1 MVCIFCIAVLV
12 LVGGALTAQ
21 HLDKM
26 EKGLAER
33 ADGGRVRRSV
43 DTDAVV
49 KWELSVKIAKRSIPV
64 AVTVFKDL
72 GRARIQILTHELT
85 REEAEQVENSL
96 AAALGAT
103 VIDRSDPAH
112 EDLVQHEADHA
123 AMEDPNQAALTRAER
138 EGIGLPT
145 PPGAS

>member
-1 MVCIFCIAVLV
+1 MVCIFCIAVLM

-26 EKGLAER
+26 EDGLAER
-33 ADGGRVRRSV
+33 AVDGRVRRTA

-49 KWELSVKIAKRSIPV
+49 KWELTVKIAKRSIPV

-85 REEAEQVENSL
+85 REEVEQVENML
-96 AAALGAT
+96 AEALEAT

-112 EDLVQHEADHA
+112 EDLVQHEAEHA
-123 AMEDPNQAALTRAER
+123 AAADPDQAALTRAER
-138 EGIGLPT
+138 KGVEQGT
-145 PPGAS
+145 APPSR